1 MSRHQKGSPRRAG
14 RSACTQRHLDLPTL
28 RVSRRQ
34 GVSLLQ
40 IRVDLTGAVLSTA
53 GRATIDQNASSM

>member
-1 MSRHQKGSPRRAG
+1 MSRRQRGSPRRAG
-14 RSACTQRHLDLPTL
+14 RSACTRRRHDLPTL
-28 RVSRRQ
+28 QVSRRQ

-53 GRATIDQNASSM
+53 GRATIDQNAWSM

>member
-1 MSRHQKGSPRRAG
+1 MSRRQRGSPRRAG
-14 RSACTQRHLDLPTL
+14 RSACTRRRHDLPTL